1 LANFILGAVFVI
13 LERLVGVSEFAVV
26 CSGYGNNESGGL
38 QRGNDD
44 CCGLRV
50 DDIFTLIILRES
62 KNGAIRTSV

>member
-13 LERLVGVSEFAVV
+13 LEPLVGISEFAVV
-26 CSGYGNNESGGL
+26 CSEYGNNESGGL
-38 QRGNDD
+38 PRGNDD

-50 DDIFTLIILRES
+50 DDIFTLIILQES